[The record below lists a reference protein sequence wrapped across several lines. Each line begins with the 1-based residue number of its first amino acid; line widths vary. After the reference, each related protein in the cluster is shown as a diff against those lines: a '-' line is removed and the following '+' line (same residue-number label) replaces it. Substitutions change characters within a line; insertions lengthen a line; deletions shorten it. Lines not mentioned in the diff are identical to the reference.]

1 MEEKEDEALV
11 EEKEDEEEESTDGLG
26 LDAED
31 RLDDDLEDRREF
43 PPFEFLPLPLTSLLL
58 LLLLVLL
65 FLASSRTENAVAFR
79 EDAAEVERN
88 EDVDSPP
95 ARGAE
100 GAANSELALV

>member
-1 MEEKEDEALV
+1 M

-58 LLLLVLL
+58 LLLLLLVLL

-100 GAANSELALV
+100 GAANSQLALV